1 MNRPLAFW
9 VLMAFTS
16 VFVVLLF
23 LGQTLAVFNYEFA
36 VNLGMQ
42 EDIGE
47 VGAFGVQVNRAFG
60 AGATL
65 AYIPLMIA
73 SNIGL

>member
-1 MNRPLAFW
+1 
-9 VLMAFTS
+9 MAFTS
-16 VFVVLLF
+16 VSAVLLF

-65 AYIPLMIA
+65 V
-73 SNIGL
+73 

>member
-9 VLMAFTS
+9 VLMAFMS
-16 VFVVLLF
+16 VSVVF

-42 EDIGE
+42 EDIGD
-47 VGAFGVQVNRAFG
+47 VGAFGVQVNRVFG
-60 AGATL
+60 AGDTL
-65 AYIPLMIA
+65 V
-73 SNIGL
+73 

>member
-9 VLMAFTS
+9 VLMAFMS
-16 VFVVLLF
+16 VSVVF

-42 EDIGE
+42 EDIGD

-60 AGATL
+60 AGDTL
-65 AYIPLMIA
+65 V
-73 SNIGL
+73 

>member
-1 MNRPLAFW
+1 MSRPLAFW
-9 VLMAFTS
+9 VLMAFMS
-16 VFVVLLF
+16 VSVVF

-42 EDIGE
+42 EDIGD

-60 AGATL
+60 AGDTL
-65 AYIPLMIA
+65 V
-73 SNIGL
+73 